1 MKRFPLNLQL
11 TGLLLIGAIT
21 LNSCSDNDLT
31 PEPEV
36 PSQHNLDSNLI
47 SLDEVLQNAEN
58 HFKNFFTNTR
68 SSKSVKSVEIKG
80 RLTRSAENSALY
92 GYYLVNYG
100 EDNGFALL
108 SADRRRRPVIAISN
122 NGAMHFSDTLY
133 NIGLRWYLKD
143 ALERIDSL
151 AMTEGFEVGGKP
163 GLDSTYYAELEP
175 WINQSGKKVHS
186 EPLLKSLTKFHQG
199 SPYNKYCFTL
209 SGEQAVVGCTALA
222 VGTVMGYNKWPLS
235 YIGYTFNWNTMY
247 SNFRHDNWS
256 RLFEVIGRSQNLNSS
271 YGTTSTGAAP
281 SRIPLTFTNMGYKGC
296 NGAAFSSSIVDSE
309 LEAGQPVI
317 CSGYLKDNQGGHS
330 WVIDGGYTTWT
341 NQVVTEKPGL
351 YYESYYHCV
360 WGWGGSSDG
369 YFLYESGK
377 LGGRP
382 KDADLYPYISECNVF
397 GSLYIN
403 YGQRPNK

>member
-1 MKRFPLNLQL
+1 MKQL
-11 TGLLLIGAIT
+11 ISIAHLISISLIGIVM
-21 LNSCSDNDLT
+21 LNSCSDNQIT
-31 PEPEV
+31 AEPDVEV
-36 PSQHNLDSNLI
+36 QQDHNSDFI
-47 SLDEVLQNAEN
+47 SLDEALQNAEN
-58 HFKNFFTNTR
+58 HFTKIFTNTR
-68 SSKSVKSVEIKG
+68 SSESVKSVEIKG
-80 RLTRSAENSALY
+80 RLTRSVENPDLY

-108 SADRRRRPVIAISN
+108 SADRRRRPVIAISQ

-133 NIGLRWYLKD
+133 NKGLRWYLND
-143 ALERIDSL
+143 ALGAIDSL
-151 AMTEGFEVGGKP
+151 AMTEGSVIGGKP
-163 GLDSTYYAELEP
+163 ALDSTFHAELDP
-175 WINQSGKKVHS
+175 WINNSGKKVHS
-186 EPLLKSLTKFHQG
+186 EPLLKSFAKFHQG
-199 SPYNKYCFTL
+199 APYNKYCFT
-209 SGEQAVVGCTALA
+209 SSKEQAVVGCTALA

-235 YIGYTFNWNTMY
+235 YIGYTFNWSAMY

-256 RLFEVIGRSQNLNSS
+256 RLFEVIGRPQNLNSS
-271 YGTTSTGAAP
+271 YGTTATGASP

-296 NGAAFSSSIVDSE
+296 KGAEFSSSTVDSE

-317 CSGYLKDNQGGHS
+317 CSGYLKNNQGGHS

-341 NQVVTEKPGL
+341 NQVVTETPGL

-382 KDADLYPYISECNVF
+382 KDPDLPPYIIECEVF

>member
-1 MKRFPLNLQL
+1 MKQFPLNLQL
-11 TGLLLIGAIT
+11 TGLLLIVAIT

-47 SLDEVLQNAEN
+47 SLDEALQNAEN

-80 RLTRSAENSALY
+80 CLTRSAENSALY

-199 SPYNKYCFTL
+199 SPYNKYCFTS

-222 VGTVMGYNKWPLS
+222 AGTVMGYNKWPLS
-235 YIGYTFNWNTMY
+235 YRGYTFNWGAMY

-256 RLFEVIGRSQNLNSS
+256 RLFEVIGRAENLYSN
-271 YGTTSTGAAP
+271 YGTTSTSASP
-281 SRIPLTFTNMGYKGC
+281 SRIPLTFTNMGYKNC
-296 NGAAFSSSIVDSE
+296 KGASFSSSIVDSE
-309 LEAGQPVI
+309 LEAAQPVI
-317 CSGYLKDNQGGHS
+317 CSGYIQSGGHT

-341 NQVVTEKPGL
+341 NQVVTETPGL
-351 YYESYYHCV
+351 YYETYYHCV

-369 YFLYESGK
+369 YFLYEYGK
-377 LGGRP
+377 LGGHP
-382 KDADLYPYISECNVF
+382 TNGDLYPYIIDCDVYS
-397 GSLYIN
+397 SLYIN

>member
-47 SLDEVLQNAEN
+47 SLDEALQNAEN

-100 EDNGFALL
+100 EDNGFVLL

-199 SPYNKYCFTL
+199 SPYNKYCFTS

-222 VGTVMGYNKWPLS
+222 AGTVMGYNKWPLS
-235 YIGYTFNWNTMY
+235 YRGYTFNWGAMY

-256 RLFEVIGRSQNLNSS
+256 RLFEVIGRAENLYSN
-271 YGTTSTGAAP
+271 YGTTSTSASP
-281 SRIPLTFTNMGYKGC
+281 SRIPLTFTNMGYKNC
-296 NGAAFSSSIVDSE
+296 KGASFSSSIVDSE
-309 LEAGQPVI
+309 LKAAQPVI
-317 CSGYLKDNQGGHS
+317 CSGYIQSGGHT

-341 NQVVTEKPGL
+341 NQVVTETPGL
-351 YYESYYHCV
+351 YYETYYHCV

-369 YFLYESGK
+369 YFLYEYGK
-377 LGGRP
+377 LGGHP
-382 KDADLYPYISECNVF
+382 TNGDLYPYIIDCDVYS
-397 GSLYIN
+397 SLYIN